1 MKKNKMI
8 YWTITGLFSLLM
20 LFNALQYFINQQ
32 LVKDFIH
39 LGFPDYLRIELAF
52 AKITGASVLILP
64 KIPARIKEWAYA
76 GFGINLISASIAH
89 LMSGDA
95 LGYIVFPLVFL
106 VILVFSNIYFYKLN
120 KSTVIN

>member
-1 MKKNKMI
+1 MKKNKII
-8 YWTITGLFSLLM
+8 YWTITGFFSLLM
-20 LFNALQYFINQQ
+20 VFNAVQYLINPQ

-52 AKITGASVLILP
+52 AKTIGALVLILP
-64 KIPARIKEWAYA
+64 KIMARIKEWAYA

-95 LGYIVFPLVFL
+95 FGYVIFPLIFL
-106 VILVFSNIYFYKLN
+106 VILIFSNVYFHRLN
-120 KSTVIN
+120 RAVTV